1 LPDAHNKGAGMM
13 YKVEISHNQDLA
25 FTVRAGQSEFS
36 IDAQG
41 QGLTPL
47 DAFLAGLGTC
57 IGVYV
62 RKYAQGSKLDLKNFK
77 IIVSAQLGNS
87 SPLSFKLIN
96 VEIDLKDSGLDERRQ
111 RALLEFIKNC
121 PAHNTLKG
129 NPVIEFKL
137 GETE

>member
-1 LPDAHNKGAGMM
+1 M
-13 YKVEISHNQDLA
+13 YQVEITHNQDLA
-25 FTVRAGQSEFS
+25 FTAKVGMSEFV

-47 DAFLAGLGTC
+47 DALLAGLGSC

-77 IIVSAQLGNS
+77 VNVSAELDHQ

-96 VEIDLKDSGLDERRQ
+96 VQIDLKDSGLDERRQ

-137 GETE
+137 TC